1 MPFTIR
7 TSALTIQYFYEEGVT
22 TSFTESNLIFLDESN
37 QVKWRYVQERASV
50 AEERGEGRGGSGER
64 REW

>member
-7 TSALTIQYFYEEGVT
+7 TSALTIQFFYEEGVT

-37 QVKWRYVQERASV
+37 QVKWRYVQERASG
-50 AEERGEGRGGSGER
+50 AEERGEGEGRGER